1 MATEEQDV
9 TTRDLEL
16 ESAVR
21 DALQT
26 VYDPELPTLT
36 VLDLGMVRDVRCQ
49 DGTVEVS
56 MMPTFVGCPAIPM
69 LRKNVEQALM
79 QVPGVERV
87 SVQFVFDETWTT
99 ERISEEG
106 KRKLQAFGIA
116 PPACSLLQM
125 KQLTADCPYCGSNNT
140 RLDNLFGP
148 TACRSVFFC
157 NHCKQPFEAMKPV

>member
-1 MATEEQDV
+1 MAAQGHGMTAEDQEF
-9 TTRDLEL
+9 EF
-16 ESAVR
+16 AVR

-36 VLDLGMVRDVRCQ
+36 VLDLGMVRDVRYQ

-79 QVPGVERV
+79 KVPGVERV

-106 KRKLQAFGIA
+106 KRKLQEFGIA
-116 PPACSLLQM
+116 PPACSLLHM
-125 KQLTADCPYCGSNNT
+125 KQFTADCPYCGSNNT

-157 NHCKQPFEAMKPV
+157 THCKQPFEAMKPV